1 MEIEMMIKPDDLAVV
16 ADKEHSRYNRIGW
29 LEESFPCVETGEV
42 ICHWIDLAGSEYELP
57 KYGQLISYEDAV
69 KGRIGNLI
77 TGGNFH
83 LSVGKAIFESCLE
96 GNPSV
101 QIRPELRGLDPQ
113 QLKTLVESMFLVFS
127 VY

>member
-1 MEIEMMIKPDDLAVV
+1 MLKPDELAVV
-16 ADKEHSRYNRIGW
+16 ADKEHSMYNRLGW
-29 LEESFPCVETGEV
+29 VDETFPDTETGEV
-42 ICHWIDLAGSEYELP
+42 VTHWIDLAGSEYELP
-57 KYGQLISYEDAV
+57 KYGQLISYEDAI
-69 KGRIGNLI
+69 KGRIGNLV

-83 LSVGKAIFESCLE
+83 LSVGKTIFESCLGE
-96 GNPSV
+96 SPSV